1 MSTIMLLLLLFLGF
15 AAGFASSMVGIIG
28 GLVIVPSLVFL
39 FGFDQKTAQ
48 GTSLLLLSLP
58 VAAAGAFTYYKAG
71 NASWST
77 ALLLGVGFIAG
88 GFLGGKM
95 ATGSDTTVMK
105 KIFAVFMI
113 LVAVKYL
120 FFDSKK
126 PAGMPAKTTA
136 EQQKP

>member
-1 MSTIMLLLLLFLGF
+1 MTPNMLLLLLLLGLV
-15 AAGFASSMVGIIG
+15 AGFASSMVGIGG
-28 GLVIVPSLVFL
+28 GLIIVPALVFL

-71 NASWST
+71 NASLST
-77 ALLLGVGFIAG
+77 ALLLGIGFIAG
-88 GFLGGKM
+88 GFLGGKL
-95 ATGSDTTVMK
+95 ATGVDTTVMK

-113 LVAVKYL
+113 LIAVKYL

-126 PAGMPAKTTA
+126 PAGLPAEKTA
-136 EQQKP
+136 EQQVP